1 MTAPENTFLS
11 AVKTAV
17 VALVD
22 GSANKYFNKVK
33 IIPNLTQ
40 IRERILAPGVRFPCA
55 FIADAGAEE
64 HPHQKK
70 LKTGVMTITV
80 AYKNNRDGQGDH
92 ATRKVLDLCDI
103 VREGDGTNPGQKQ
116 DFGTGTPTRSLST
129 NDTPPESTGTGHTEV
144 IYKTLFFEYTLQRS

>member
-1 MTAPENTFLS
+1 MTAPETTFLS

-17 VALVD
+17 IALVD

-40 IRERILAPGVRFPCA
+40 LRERLMAPGVRFPCA

-70 LKTGVMTITV
+70 LRTGVMTITI
-80 AYKNNRDGQGDH
+80 AQRNTRDSQGDWI
-92 ATRKVLDLCDI
+92 TRQVLDLCSI
-103 VREGDGTNPGQKQ
+103 VREGDGTNPGQKL

-129 NDTPPESTGTGHTEV
+129 NDTPPESTGVGHTEV
-144 IYKTLFFEYTLQRS
+144 VFKTLFFEYTLQRS